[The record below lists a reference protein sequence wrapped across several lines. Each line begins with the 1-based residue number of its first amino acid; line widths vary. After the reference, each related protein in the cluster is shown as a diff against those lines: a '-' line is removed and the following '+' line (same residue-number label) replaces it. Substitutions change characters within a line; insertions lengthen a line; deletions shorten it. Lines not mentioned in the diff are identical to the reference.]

1 MSYDGKFADAFIA
14 EQLENVSLSFLVEDL
29 EIRRGGVA
37 ANICFNLANLGLQP
51 VLLGAVGRDFDD
63 YRSWLDR
70 HGVDTQSVHESDLH
84 HTARFV
90 CTTDSAGN
98 QIASFYPGAMSV
110 AREIELRPVAERL
123 GGIDLVVVSP
133 NAPEAMLRHTE
144 ECRASGV
151 PFAAD
156 PSQQLSSM
164 DGEQIKALI
173 EGAAYLFTNE
183 YEAALIESKTGWSSQ
198 EVLERVGT
206 RITTHGGRGSKIETE
221 DSEPVLVPVVPIS
234 SIVDPTGVG
243 DAFRAGYLAG
253 VSWGLG
259 PQRCAQVGS
268 MLAALVIETT
278 GTQEYELDAATFL
291 DRLGDSYGSVAA
303 DEVRAHLTQN

>member
-1 MSYDGKFADAFIA
+1 
-14 EQLENVSLSFLVEDL
+14 
-29 EIRRGGVA
+29 
-37 ANICFNLANLGLQP
+37 
-51 VLLGAVGRDFDD
+51 
-63 YRSWLDR
+63 
-70 HGVDTQSVHESDLH
+70 
-84 HTARFV
+84 
-90 CTTDSAGN
+90 
-98 QIASFYPGAMSV
+98 
-110 AREIELRPVAERL
+110 
-123 GGIDLVVVSP
+123 
-133 NAPEAMLRHTE
+133 MLRHTE

-206 RITTHGGRGSKIETE
+206 RITTHGARGSKIETE